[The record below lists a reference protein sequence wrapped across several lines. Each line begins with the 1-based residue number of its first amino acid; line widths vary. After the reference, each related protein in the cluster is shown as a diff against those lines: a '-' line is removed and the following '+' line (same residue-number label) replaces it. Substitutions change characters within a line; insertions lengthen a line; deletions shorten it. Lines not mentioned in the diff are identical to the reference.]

1 MSDDLEVR
9 EQRTMR
15 HDLAADDFRMGIRMM
30 SLGPEGERW
39 MDENAAGWR
48 DHASLMD
55 INVALSVSDSLL
67 IRYVSPIEL
76 IKKCRTMLANRLAE
90 EIINRLEPI
99 TSRYTRSDREPIRM
113 DESMEPIIWEGE

>member
-9 EQRTMR
+9 EQRTM
-15 HDLAADDFRMGIRMM
+15 LGGFMADDFRMGIRMM

-39 MDENAAGWR
+39 MDENAPGWR

-67 IRYVSPIEL
+67 LRYASPIEL

-99 TSRYTRSDREPIRM
+99 TSRYTRSDRESIRM